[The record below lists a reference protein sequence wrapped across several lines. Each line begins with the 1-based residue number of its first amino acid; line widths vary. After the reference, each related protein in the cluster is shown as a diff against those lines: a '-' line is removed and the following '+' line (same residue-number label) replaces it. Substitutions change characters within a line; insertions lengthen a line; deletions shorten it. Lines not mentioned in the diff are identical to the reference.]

1 MKRRANKHVI
11 IAGTPRAG
19 KTTLCLELLKYGF
32 IHYKVDSI
40 KRGICKAF
48 GYDQHDWKFLNE
60 KITEIVNTIIH
71 ENGTD
76 TVYGYEYYAMDTVH
90 MLPEDTKLIKEDVL
104 IVYLGYTDIE
114 PQEKLK
120 EMRKYDKK
128 HYWSSYLSDE
138 ELLRMINADIG
149 LSKKIKE
156 DCSRLG
162 IKYFDTSYNRDE
174 VLKEVLD
181 YILDNCTE
189 KEIVE

>member
-1 MKRRANKHVI
+1 MKRRANKHII

-60 KITEIVNTIIH
+60 KITEIINTIIH

-90 MLPEDTKLIKEDVL
+90 MLPEDTKLITEDAL
-104 IVYLGYTDIE
+104 IIYLGYTDIKPE
-114 PQEKLK
+114 EKVA
-120 EMRKYDKK
+120 EMRKYDKRY
-128 HYWSSYLSDE
+128 YWSSYLSDE
-138 ELLRMINADIG
+138 DLLKMIEADID
-149 LSKKIKE
+149 LSKMIKK
-156 DCSRLG
+156 DCKKYK
-162 IKYFDTSYNRDE
+162 IKYFDTSHKRDE
-174 VLKEVLD
+174 VLKEALD
-181 YILDNCTE
+181 YIIENCT
-189 KEIVE
+189 KKVESE

>member
-138 ELLRMINADIG
+138 ELLRMINADIE
-149 LSKKIKE
+149 LSKWIKE
-156 DCSRLG
+156 DCHRLN
-162 IKYFDTSYNRDE
+162 IKYYDTSYNRDE

-181 YILDNCTE
+181 YIIENCTE
-189 KEIVE
+189 EEKSE